1 MAIKMKIKTLFPPVI
16 NANLIP
22 AAMHPIPTIIQ
33 IISSTSNVFLRIS
46 QIEIVA
52 LLFKIHQF
60 VNLELDSRPIPKTI
74 SSSLV
79 ILTALSV

>member
-1 MAIKMKIKTLFPPVI
+1 MKIKTLPPPVI
-16 NANLIP
+16 IANLIP
-22 AAMHPIPTIIQ
+22 AVIQPIPTIIQ
-33 IISSTSNVFLRIS
+33 IISSTRRFFLCIS

-52 LLFKIHQF
+52 LLFRIHQF
-60 VNLELDSRPIPKTI
+60 VNLESDSSPIPKTI